1 MNGQPRI
8 GNNSGATTIACV
20 LCGGPADGDGRSAEH
35 IIPEALGGW
44 KTVTGFI
51 CGTCNSKAGYAC
63 DAALSN
69 SLKGWITLLEIK
81 RQKPLPRDHRV
92 IHLTDG
98 TPIRRLPGNR
108 IELAYPVL
116 PDQLSNGESVAA
128 PSLKELRQ
136 IIQKLN
142 DRRDS
147 GIDIESTLANAT
159 TNVRYIDELIELE
172 MGDWG
177 PEAYR
182 SLVKSALA
190 LIFRAGQDPGSAE
203 IALAYLTGDAELR
216 CFFPY
221 YSRDLVRNREA
232 GMPINCVH
240 VKGDPVTRELMAY
253 VEIFGILRS
262 VIRLS
267 EQYTGDY
274 FEDQYAFDPTDGHEL
289 ELVIELNSAIL
300 AEAEREPD
308 YYGSE
313 TGALETAVRAIIRRA
328 LSATHMKELTRIV
341 VSAVDEYFAEIGKGP
356 DEPVTEDEYQAMW
369 DRISEAATPFLEH
382 LHRPMKLPDEL
393 QGRFAQVPD
402 GK

>member
-8 GNNSGATTIACV
+8 GNNSRATTIACV
-20 LCGGPADGDGRSAEH
+20 LCGGPADGDSRSAEH
-35 IIPEALGGW
+35 IIHKALGGW

-51 CGTCNSKAGYAC
+51 CLTCNSQAGYAC

-69 SLKGWITLLEIK
+69 SLKGWIMLLEIK
-81 RQKPLPRDHRV
+81 RQEPLPRDHRV
-92 IHLTDG
+92 RHLTDG

-116 PDQLSNGESVAA
+116 PDHLANGGSVAA
-128 PSLKELRQ
+128 RSLEELRQ
-136 IIQKLN
+136 IIQKHN
-142 DRRDS
+142 DRHDS

-159 TNVRYIDELIELE
+159 TDVRYIDELIELE

-177 PEAYR
+177 PEEYR

-190 LIFRAGQDPGSAE
+190 LIFRAGRDPGSAE

-274 FEDQYAFDPTDGHEL
+274 FEDQYAFDPTHRQEL
-289 ELVIELNSAIL
+289 DLSIELDSAL
-300 AEAEREPD
+300 LKEAESEPD
-308 YYGSE
+308 YYGTE
-313 TGALETAVRAIIRRA
+313 TGAFEGAIEQVLRRA
-328 LSATHMKELTRIV
+328 KTTADLKELSRII
-341 VSAVDEYFAEIGKGP
+341 VSAVDEYLAEIAKGP
-356 DEPVTEDEYQAMW
+356 DEPVTDVEYQTMW
-369 DRISEAATPFLEH
+369 GRIAE
-382 LHRPMKLPDEL
+382 
-393 QGRFAQVPD
+393 
-402 GK
+402 

>member
-8 GNNSGATTIACV
+8 GNDSRPTTSTCV
-20 LCGGPADGDGRSAEH
+20 LCEGAVDGESRSAEH
-35 IIPEALGGW
+35 IIPKALGGW

-51 CGTCNSKAGYAC
+51 CRICNNEAGYAC

-69 SLKGWITLLEIK
+69 SLKGWIMFLEIK
-81 RQKPLPRDHRV
+81 RQQPLPRSNRV
-92 IHLTDG
+92 THLTDG

-108 IELAYPVL
+108 IELAHPVL
-116 PDQLSNGESVAA
+116 SDQLANGGSVAA
-128 PSLKELRQ
+128 RSLEELRQ
-136 IIQKLN
+136 IIQNHN
-142 DRRDS
+142 DRRDP

-159 TNVRYIDELIELE
+159 TDTRYIDELIELE

-177 PEAYR
+177 PEEYR

-190 LIFRAGQDPGSAE
+190 LIFRAGRDPGSAE
-203 IALAYLTGDAELR
+203 IALAYLTGHAELR

-221 YSRDLVRNREA
+221 YSRDLVRNRES

-240 VKGDPVTRELMAY
+240 VKGDPVARELMAY

-274 FEDQYAFDPTDGHEL
+274 FEDQYAFDPTDRREL

-313 TGALETAVRAIIRRA
+313 TGALETAVGAIIRRA
-328 LSATHMKELTRIV
+328 LSATNMKELTRII
-341 VSAVDEYFAEIGKGP
+341 VSAVDEYFVEIDKRP

-369 DRISEAATPFLEH
+369 DRIGEAATPFLEH

-393 QGRFAQVPD
+393 QGRFAQ
-402 GK
+402 GS